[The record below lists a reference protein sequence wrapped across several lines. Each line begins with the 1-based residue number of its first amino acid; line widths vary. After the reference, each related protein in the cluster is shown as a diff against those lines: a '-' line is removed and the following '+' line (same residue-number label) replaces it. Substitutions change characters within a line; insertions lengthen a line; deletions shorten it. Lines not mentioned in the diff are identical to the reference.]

1 METSIIPNKL
11 YTEEETRELLGGIG
25 KTKLFE
31 YRKRGCI
38 VPFRIRPTLYMGE
51 EIELAKN
58 RIMQLRREMS
68 DWESYLSEYGIRRC
82 TNGKGRQ
89 GT

>member
-1 METSIIPNKL
+1 MENPIDRTKL
-11 YTEEETRELLGGIG
+11 YTEEETRELFGGIG

-58 RIMQLRREMS
+58 RIMQLRRDMS
-68 DWESYLSEYGIRRC
+68 DWDLSEYGIRRR